1 MRQKHEVRLSLDEA
15 KSVERTLAALWER
28 RAHDIPPDLC
38 QDVGFCGAV
47 SVSRWFSQT
56 RPTPPGPS
64 GAGSHSPVPGFPP
77 PAEMSA
83 TSAERRLESIGGD
96 WGRRNEKN
104 CLRRE
109 IVLNFRL

>member
-1 MRQKHEVRLSLDEA
+1 MRAKHEVRLSLADA
-15 KSVERTLAALWER
+15 KRIERTLWER

-47 SVSRWFSQT
+47 SVSRRFSQT
-56 RPTPPGPS
+56 RPAPPGPS

-77 PAEMSA
+77 PAKMSA
-83 TSAERRLESIGGD
+83 TSAERRLWFGGD

-104 CLRRE
+104 VDGGELC
-109 IVLNFRL
+109 